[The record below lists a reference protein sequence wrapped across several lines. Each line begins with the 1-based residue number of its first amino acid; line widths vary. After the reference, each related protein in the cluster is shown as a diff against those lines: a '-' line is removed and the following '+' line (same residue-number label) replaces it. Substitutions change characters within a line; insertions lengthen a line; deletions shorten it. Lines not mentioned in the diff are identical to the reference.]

1 MLGLLIL
8 IRDSLL
14 VILMSWAG
22 IDAAPEKQ
30 DDKSSAPASSS
41 FSRLF

>member
-22 IDAAPEKQ
+22 MEAAPEKQ
-30 DDKSSAPASSS
+30 DNKKPVKDSSS